1 MSGPI
6 CGDARLPAPG
16 SDGSLA
22 LTGAVSLKSQVR
34 EETWPRQA
42 VVSSGVT

>member
-1 MSGPI
+1 MGGFI
-6 CGDARLPAPG
+6 CGYARLPALW

-22 LTGAVSLKSQVR
+22 LTGGVAPKSHVQ

-42 VVSSGVT
+42 VVSSGVI

>member
-1 MSGPI
+1 MGGPI
-6 CGDARLPAPG
+6 CGDARLPTLL

-22 LTGAVSLKSQVR
+22 PTGGVALKSQVR